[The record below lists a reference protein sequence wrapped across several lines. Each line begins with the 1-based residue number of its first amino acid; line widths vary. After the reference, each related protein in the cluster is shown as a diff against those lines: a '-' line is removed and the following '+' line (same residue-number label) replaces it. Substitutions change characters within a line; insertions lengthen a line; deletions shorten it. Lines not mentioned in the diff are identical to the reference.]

1 MIDNF
6 IRPPRGPSEI
16 TADLIRI
23 AGLVSFFLSLLFFEL
38 AQAGVIAFT
47 LPGLMIARFLGM
59 KPWPDIILTSSLLI
73 AAWSNLFEIYTSIS
87 WWDLLIHFICAGGL
101 AAVAYLILARY
112 RAVPPPGRHPVAGVI
127 LTTVLGLALGVL
139 WEIVEWIGFTFIT
152 QQIYVT
158 YEDTISDLVVGG
170 LGSLVCGFVIAYVPL
185 LRGNNSV
192 SDPVAGIAC
201 PHTVKKNERTQHP

>member
-6 IRPPRGPSEI
+6 IRPPRGSSEI

-23 AGLVSFFLSLLFFEL
+23 AGLVSFFLALLFFEL

-59 KPWPDIILTSSLLI
+59 KPWPDIILSSSLLI
-73 AAWSNLFEIYTSIS
+73 AAWSNLFELYTSIT

-101 AAVAYLILARY
+101 AAVAYLILAHY
-112 RAVPPPGRHPVAGVI
+112 RAVPPPGRRPVAGVI

-158 YEDTISDLVVGG
+158 YEDTISDLVMGG
-170 LGSLVCGFVIAYVPL
+170 LGSLGCGFFIAYVPL

-192 SDPVAGIAC
+192 ADPVAGIVC
-201 PHTVKKNERTQHP
+201 PYTAEKNERTQNP